1 VTHPRGDIAEAAI
14 RALASDF
21 DPGAVAAIVDDLLA
35 RKAVTRELGS
45 AAGSDRGIDRC
56 GIRDRARALVARA
69 VARRAG
75 DDCGSECVVPA
86 LGGGVDRLMTAPKT
100 ADYA

>member
-45 AAGSDRGIDRC
+45 GPLPPPIGALIDGEFAIAREQWPREQWQPAATTIAAAD
-56 GIRDRARALVARA
+56 ALF
-69 VARRAG
+69 RRRVG
-75 DDCGSECVVPA
+75 
-86 LGGGVDRLMTAPKT
+86 R
-100 ADYA
+100 